1 MSDLADKLFGP
12 LPKEYCALFYYLS
25 VLGFVWLVVA
35 LALFISMAVSK
46 RRDASFFISAFLAVR
61 ALLRYITRHDF
72 TAFAWYRIVF
82 GVIVLLTAYFGWVD
96 WSV

>member
-1 MSDLADKLFGP
+1 MLIYKMSDLADKLFGP

-46 RRDASFFISAFLAVR
+46 RRDASFFISAFLALVGYGVFYLQNR
-61 ALLRYITRHDF
+61 LLHSMC
-72 TAFAWYRIVF
+72 AHS
-82 GVIVLLTAYFGWVD
+82 L
-96 WSV
+96 

>member
-1 MSDLADKLFGP
+1 MLIYKMSDLADKLYEP

-46 RRDASFFISAFLAVR
+46 RRDASFFISAFLALVGYGVFYLQNR
-61 ALLRYITRHDF
+61 LLHSMC
-72 TAFAWYRIVF
+72 AHS
-82 GVIVLLTAYFGWVD
+82 L
-96 WSV
+96 

>member
-12 LPKEYCALFYYLS
+12 LPKEYCAIFYYLS

-46 RRDASFFISAFLAVR
+46 PRGMSFYISAVLALVGYGVFYLQNR
-61 ALLRYITRHDF
+61 LLQSMCAHS
-72 TAFAWYRIVF
+72 
-82 GVIVLLTAYFGWVD
+82 L
-96 WSV
+96 

>member
-1 MSDLADKLFGP
+1 MLIYKMSDLADKLFGP

-46 RRDASFFISAFLAVR
+46 RRDASFFISALLALVGYGVFYLQNR
-61 ALLRYITRHDF
+61 LLHSMC
-72 TAFAWYRIVF
+72 AHS
-82 GVIVLLTAYFGWVD
+82 L
-96 WSV
+96 

>member
-12 LPKEYCALFYYLS
+12 LPKEYCAIFYYLS

-46 RRDASFFISAFLAVR
+46 PRGMSFYISAVLALVGYGVFYLR
-61 ALLRYITRHDF
+61 NRLLHSMC
-72 TAFAWYRIVF
+72 AHS
-82 GVIVLLTAYFGWVD
+82 L
-96 WSV
+96 